1 MRYLLPLLL
10 ALSFASNSF
19 GMDGRAFKRLT
30 GKVKAAAS
38 KIVKCRSCK

>member
-10 ALSFASNSF
+10 ALSVASNSF
-19 GMDGRAFKRLT
+19 GMDGRAFKKIG

-38 KIVKCRSCK
+38 RVVKCKSCK